1 MWQSPI
7 ALCVFLNFSKYL
19 FFYFFFRGKGTGS
32 SPAQNAFPPGQ
43 ELLLVLAAHCSMGGT
58 VAAQLGSG
66 GQVFLAPR
74 SHVFSTKHL
83 PYLGHQDCQ
92 VLAVFSFLLKF
103 TALCGVKISPL

>member
-1 MWQSPI
+1 M
-7 ALCVFLNFSKYL
+7 
-19 FFYFFFRGKGTGS
+19 GT

-58 VAAQLGSG
+58 VAAQLGSS

-103 TALCGVKISPL
+103 TALCGVKISPLQKADVGMRGHTFMAANPIFHW